1 MVKILVNDGIHPDGQ
16 LLLEE
21 ANYIVDTD
29 KVPQNDL
36 PKVLPQY
43 DVIIVR
49 SATKVR
55 KELID
60 LCPNLKVIARGGV
73 GLDNIDVEYA
83 KSKGITVINTPA
95 ASSQAVA
102 ELAMGHIFTLTRN
115 LHHLNRRMPT
125 EGLENFKTLKSSYA
139 KGFQIKGKTLGILGF
154 GRIGQSLAKMAIGLG
169 MNVLAVDPFI
179 ENATICLSP
188 YGYDKINF
196 CIKVNTVSFD
206 DMLKKS
212 DFISIH
218 VPGDQSVIGKAEI
231 AKMKQGVFLINTSRG
246 GSINEDD
253 LLEGLNSGKVAGA
266 ALDVFSNEPTPRKDL
281 LSHPNISFSSHIGA
295 ETLEAQAN
303 IGLELADKIIAF
315 YGDDL

>member
-49 SATKVR
+49 SATIVR

-83 KSKGITVINTPA
+83 KSKGITVINTPV

-102 ELAMGHIFTLTRN
+102 ELGIF
-115 LHHLNRRMPT
+115 
-125 EGLENFKTLKSSYA
+125 
-139 KGFQIKGKTLGILGF
+139 
-154 GRIGQSLAKMAIGLG
+154 
-169 MNVLAVDPFI
+169 
-179 ENATICLSP
+179 SP
-188 YGYDKINF
+188 
-196 CIKVNTVSFD
+196 
-206 DMLKKS
+206 
-212 DFISIH
+212 
-218 VPGDQSVIGKAEI
+218 
-231 AKMKQGVFLINTSRG
+231 
-246 GSINEDD
+246 
-253 LLEGLNSGKVAGA
+253 
-266 ALDVFSNEPTPRKDL
+266 
-281 LSHPNISFSSHIGA
+281 
-295 ETLEAQAN
+295 
-303 IGLELADKIIAF
+303 
-315 YGDDL
+315 